1 MEVSI
6 RRENKTALENNKTL
20 GNDVRL
26 MSLSGKL
33 EIQKKKLGKKMT
45 FTQLGTISKVKEK
58 CSCNMVVRR
67 EENRENKVS
76 LSKIYLYKNKAKF

>member
-33 EIQKKKLGKKMT
+33 EIQKKKLGKKMI
-45 FTQLGTISKVKEK
+45 FT
-58 CSCNMVVRR
+58 
-67 EENRENKVS
+67 
-76 LSKIYLYKNKAKF
+76 